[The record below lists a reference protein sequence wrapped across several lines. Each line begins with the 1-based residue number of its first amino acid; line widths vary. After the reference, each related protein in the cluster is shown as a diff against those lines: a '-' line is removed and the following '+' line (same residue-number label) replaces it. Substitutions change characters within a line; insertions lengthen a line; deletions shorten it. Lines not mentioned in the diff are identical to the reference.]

1 MPNLGMLIPMLICI
15 IGSAYFSAT
24 ETAFNTLNLTKT
36 KAAAERGDKT
46 AKLILKLL
54 SDYNRLITTILVGN
68 NIVNIALSSMA
79 TVLFIDLLGGE
90 IGATVSTAVIT
101 VVVLIFGEISP
112 KTIAKESPDS
122 FARFSA
128 PIINFIAIVLTP
140 VNFIFALWK
149 KVISLVFKSADDQGA
164 TEEELL
170 SMVSEVENNGAI
182 GEQEGELIRN
192 VIELNENDAA
202 DIAIPRVDIEAVE
215 KNDSKEEV
223 AAIFVET
230 GYSRLP
236 VYEDNLD
243 NIIGVIHRTDFY
255 NNYDKDDIA
264 ETMLTKPVFVP
275 KTMKIGALL
284 KLLQKKKSH
293 MAVVTDEYGG
303 TFGIVTMEDIL
314 EELVGEIWDEH
325 DEIEE
330 DFSES
335 KEEGIY
341 TVPGAMDPE
350 EFFEE
355 IGVEMEDVPYATLS
369 GWIMDELN
377 KVPEV
382 GDNFDDLGYHFEVTA
397 VDGMRVDTAVVTKL
411 EDSAEEKKE
420 EE

>member
-1 MPNLGMLIPMLICI
+1 MLIPMLICI

-24 ETAFNTLNLTKT
+24 ETAFNTLNMNKT
-36 KAAAERGDKT
+36 KAAAEKGDKT

-79 TVLFIDLLGGE
+79 TVLFIELLGGD

-101 VVVLIFGEISP
+101 VVVLIFGEITP
-112 KTIAKESPDS
+112 KTVAKESPDS

-140 VNFIFALWK
+140 INIIFGLWK
-149 KVISLVFKSADDQGA
+149 KVISLVFKSADEQGA

-170 SMVSEVENNGAI
+170 SMVNEVENNGAI

-202 DIAIPRVDIEAVE
+202 DIAVPRVDIEAVE
-215 KNDSKEEV
+215 KNDTKEEV
-223 AAIFVET
+223 AAVFVET

-255 NNYDKDDIA
+255 NNYEKDNIA
-264 ETMLTKPVFVP
+264 DTMLTKPVFVP

-303 TFGIVTMEDIL
+303 TYGIVTMEDIL

-330 DFSES
+330 DINEN
-335 KEEGIY
+335 KEGIY
-341 TVPGAMDPE
+341 TVSGSMDPE

-355 IGVEMEDVPYATLS
+355 LNVEMEDVPYATLS

-377 KVPEV
+377 KVPEE
-382 GDNFDDLGYHFEVTA
+382 GDTFDAIGYNFKVTA
-397 VDGMRVDTAVVTKL
+397 VDGMRVETAVVTKL
-411 EDSAEEKKE
+411 ESETEEGKE

>member
-1 MPNLGMLIPMLICI
+1 MNDLGILIPMLICV

-36 KAAAERGDKT
+36 KTAAERGDKT
-46 AKLILKLL
+46 AQLILKLL
-54 SDYNRLITTILVGN
+54 DDYNRLITTILVGN

-79 TVLFIDLLGGE
+79 TVLFIKLLGGE

-101 VVVLIFGEISP
+101 VVVLIFGEITP
-112 KTIAKESPDS
+112 KTVAKESPDS

-128 PIINFIAIVLTP
+128 PIINFLAIILTP
-140 VNFIFALWK
+140 INWLFAMWK
-149 KVISLVFKSADDQGA
+149 KVVSLVFKSAEEQGA

-170 SMVSEVENNGAI
+170 SIVNEVENNGAI

-202 DIAIPRVDIEAVE
+202 DIAVPRVDIEAVE
-215 KNDSKEEV
+215 KNDTKEEV
-223 AAIFVET
+223 AAVFVET

-236 VYEDNLD
+236 VYDDNLD
-243 NIIGVIHRTDFY
+243 NIIGIIHRTDFY
-255 NNYDKDDIA
+255 NNYEKGNIA

-284 KLLQKKKSH
+284 KLLQKEKCH

-303 TFGIVTMEDIL
+303 TYGIVTMEDIL

-325 DEIEE
+325 DEVEE
-330 DFSES
+330 ETSE
-335 KEEGIY
+335 ENGGIY
-341 TVPGAMDPE
+341 TVSGGMDPE

-355 IGVEMEDVPYATLS
+355 LGIEVEDVPYATLS

-377 KVPEV
+377 KVPEE
-382 GDNFDDLGYHFEVTA
+382 GDTFDDLGYRFEVTA

-411 EDSAEEKKE
+411 EDETE
-420 EE
+420 EETEEA